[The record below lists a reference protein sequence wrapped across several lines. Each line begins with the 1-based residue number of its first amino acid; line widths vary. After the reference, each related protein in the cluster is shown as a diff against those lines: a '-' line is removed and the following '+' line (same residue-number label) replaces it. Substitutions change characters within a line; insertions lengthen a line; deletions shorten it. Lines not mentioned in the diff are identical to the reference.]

1 MVISEIIIAVL
12 LGVLVIVSAI
22 YLTYFLWNNFKLA
35 KQRAEN
41 GDGFEED
48 NKKSKVLSIILV
60 AYLALAASIFAINLY
75 YRSSPLVKNQY
86 YVSIKTDS
94 MSQALKEN
102 YYLDNNKLTNQI
114 AQYDIAVFDKTT
126 ENNIEKYDIILFKKD
141 NILIA
146 HRVVEISDDGLFYT
160 QGDKNPERDDFT
172 VSYSE
177 VLGKY
182 NHSLKFLSFVN
193 YIGYTPGFY
202 VTMVG
207 VTYDIGVILYFEFK
221 RSKLRKNNEN
231 LEK

>member
-1 MVISEIIIAVL
+1 
-12 LGVLVIVSAI
+12 
-22 YLTYFLWNNFKLA
+22 
-35 KQRAEN
+35 
-41 GDGFEED
+41 
-48 NKKSKVLSIILV
+48 
-60 AYLALAASIFAINLY
+60 
-75 YRSSPLVKNQY
+75 
-86 YVSIKTDS
+86 

-172 VSYSE
+172 VSYTE

>member
-1 MVISEIIIAVL
+1 MLISEITIAVL
-12 LGVLVIVSAI
+12 LGLLVIVSAI
-22 YLTYFLWNNFKLA
+22 YLTHFLLSNFKLA

-41 GDGFEED
+41 GDEFEDD
-48 NKKSKVLSIILV
+48 NKKGKVLSIILI
-60 AYLALAASIFAINLY
+60 AYLVLSASIFAINLY
-75 YRSSPLVKNQY
+75 YRSSPLVKDQY

-94 MSQALKEN
+94 MSQALKTN
-102 YYLDNNKLTNQI
+102 YYLENNKLTNQI
-114 AQYDIAVFDKTT
+114 AQHDIAVFDKTK
-126 ENNIEKYDIILFKKD
+126 ENDIEKYDIILFKKE

-160 QGDKNPERDDFT
+160 QGDKNEQRDDFT

-193 YIGYTPGFY
+193 YLGYTPGFY
-202 VTMVG
+202 VAMVG
-207 VTYDIGVILYFEFK
+207 VTYDLGVILFFEFK
-221 RSKLRKNNEN
+221 KSKLTKNDEN